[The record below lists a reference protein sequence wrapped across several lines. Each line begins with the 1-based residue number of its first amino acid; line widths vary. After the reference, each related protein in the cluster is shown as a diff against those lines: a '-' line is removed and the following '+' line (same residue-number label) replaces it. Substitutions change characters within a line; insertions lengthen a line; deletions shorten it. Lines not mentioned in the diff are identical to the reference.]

1 MATCRVREL
10 LGGTSGTL
18 DALRGSSENV
28 GKTEALANFHDFAC
42 FDRRDRS
49 AGCHVARP
57 TCWLHGRRPP
67 SHNFVS
73 FHSHHCSNL
82 VLAIAIS
89 LCPSPHLTHQLPF
102 IIRIPST
109 LHYLENDL
117 TLINLWGNG
126 MLSLLRY
133 LCGRLV
139 LSLLP
144 RAASN
149 IDSVVQSRSDV
160 TITYSPLLVSPS
172 STTIKFDDVVEYRSR
187 SSPGSPKSR
196 VVGVDTLV
204 ATPHDAPE
212 GYVSAVSYHWRG
224 KGWLMIAT
232 SKWQVLGYDP
242 DQGWAVTYFSKTLFT
257 PAGLDIYARDPTSI
271 SKEVV
276 DEIKEATKKLGGEVG
291 TLAEGFFEGEIRISI
306 FGYLRY
312 DRSDLQVC
320 SCMYEGLSWPMG
332 R

>member
-1 MATCRVREL
+1 MSEP
-10 LGGTSGTL
+10 
-18 DALRGSSENV
+18 SSQ
-28 GKTEALANFHDFAC
+28 
-42 FDRRDRS
+42 
-49 AGCHVARP
+49 
-57 TCWLHGRRPP
+57 P
-67 SHNFVS
+67 SITVHHPDS
-73 FHSHHCSNL
+73 FHP
-82 VLAIAIS
+82 S
-89 LCPSPHLTHQLPF
+89 LSRERFDIDKFMGKWHVVS
-102 IIRIPST
+102 ST
-109 LHYLENDL
+109 LP
-117 TLINLWGNG
+117 LWK
-126 MLSLLRY
+126 
-133 LCGRLV
+133 
-139 LSLLP
+139 
-144 RAASN
+144 
-149 IDSVVQSRSDV
+149 SRSDV

-291 TLAEGFFEGEIRISI
+291 TLAEGFFEVPVTE
-306 FGYLRY
+306 
-312 DRSDLQVC
+312 
-320 SCMYEGLSWPMG
+320 
-332 R
+332 